1 MTKNTIS
8 STTIIV
14 RGGFTLR
21 NTNADA
27 NICFRAQDGAK
38 LHGVKVRSNPDQYQV
53 TCGDDAEYLG
63 CTEHLK
69 PTIEDWRVIQIK
81 KPSGFTNNVMD
92 DTVWYMGKGSF
103 NIDRKKRSVRIGRF
117 DQIQYC
123 SVKTPIVNSEGKKET
138 IYLSG
143 VVTRAEIRCVDTVI
157 ITDCRIGTLS
167 LQNVGRVII
176 GGDTTIARVATRS
189 VRLVS
194 IGEYGAS
201 PVHIGKLAI
210 RGALATT
217 IAGDANVASGNI
229 NSALTILE
237 GRATLGS

>member
-1 MTKNTIS
+1 MTKIN
-8 STTIIV
+8 STTVIV
-14 RGGFTLR
+14 RGESTLR
-21 NTNADA
+21 NANADA

-38 LHGVKVRSNPDQYQV
+38 LHDVKVRSNPDQYQV
-53 TCGDDAEYLG
+53 TCGGAEYLG
-63 CTEHLK
+63 YAEHLK
-69 PTIEDWRVIQIK
+69 PTLEDWRAIQVK
-81 KPSGFTNNVMD
+81 KPSGFANNVMD

-123 SVKTPIVNSEGKKET
+123 SVKTPIVNSEWEKET

-143 VVTRAEIRCVDTVI
+143 VVTRAKIRCVDAVI

-194 IGEYGAS
+194 IGEYDTS
-201 PVHIGKLAI
+201 PVHIGKLVV

-237 GRATLGS
+237 GRAILGS

>member
-1 MTKNTIS
+1 MTKIN
-8 STTIIV
+8 STTVIV
-14 RGGFTLR
+14 RGESTLR

-38 LHGVKVRSNPDQYQV
+38 LHDVKVRSNPYQYQV
-53 TCGDDAEYLG
+53 TCGGAEYLG

-69 PTIEDWRVIQIK
+69 PTLEDWRAIQVK

-123 SVKTPIVNSEGKKET
+123 SVKTPIVNSEWEKET

-143 VVTRAEIRCVDTVI
+143 VVTRAKIRCVDTVI

-201 PVHIGKLAI
+201 PVHIGKLVV

-237 GRATLGS
+237 GCATLGS

>member
-1 MTKNTIS
+1 MTKIN
-8 STTIIV
+8 STTVIV
-14 RGGFTLR
+14 RGESTLR
-21 NTNADA
+21 NANADA

-38 LHGVKVRSNPDQYQV
+38 LDGVKVRSNPDQYQV
-53 TCGDDAEYLG
+53 TYGGAEYLG
-63 CTEHLK
+63 YAEHLK
-69 PTIEDWRVIQIK
+69 PTLEDWRAIQVK
-81 KPSGFTNNVMD
+81 KPSGFANNVMD

-103 NIDRKKRSVRIGRF
+103 NIDRKKRSVKIGRF

-123 SVKTPIVNSEGKKET
+123 SVKTPIVDSEWKKET

-157 ITDCRIGTLS
+157 ITDCRVGTLS

-201 PVHIGKLAI
+201 PVHIGKLVV

-229 NSALTILE
+229 DSALTILQ
-237 GRATLGS
+237 GRAILGS